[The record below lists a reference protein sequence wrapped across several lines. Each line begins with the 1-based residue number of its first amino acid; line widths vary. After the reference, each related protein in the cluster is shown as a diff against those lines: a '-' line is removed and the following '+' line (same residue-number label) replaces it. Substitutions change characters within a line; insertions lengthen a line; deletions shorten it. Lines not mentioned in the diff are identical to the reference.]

1 MQPPSPHT
9 TYALIVDDDEAIR
22 ETLATL
28 LANEGYAV
36 LEARD
41 GVEAL
46 ALLRVFPHALVVL
59 LDLWMPR
66 LSGEGV
72 LAAVAADADL
82 ASRLAFVMVT
92 ARIAAGS
99 PELQRLLAALAVPVI
114 HKPFDIDVLLSAVA
128 VAARRLPSDGRGA
141 KGRRRGR
148 DAC

>member
-1 MQPPSPHT
+1 MQPPSPHP
-9 TYALIVDDDEAIR
+9 TYALIVDDDQSIR

-28 LANEGYAV
+28 LDNEGYAV

-41 GVEAL
+41 GMEAL
-46 ALLRVFPHALVVL
+46 ALLRVFPHALVVV
-59 LDLWMPR
+59 LDVWMPR

-72 LAAVAADADL
+72 LAAVEADSNL
-82 ASRLAFVMVT
+82 ASRHAFVMVT

-114 HKPFDIDVLLSAVA
+114 HKPFDVDELLSEVA
-128 VAARRLPSDGRGA
+128 VAARRLPLEGRGA

>member
-1 MQPPSPHT
+1 MQLPSPRT
-9 TYALIVDDDEAIR
+9 TYALIVDDDEGIR

-28 LANEGYAV
+28 LDNEGYAV

-72 LAAVAADADL
+72 LTAVAADSDL
-82 ASRLAFVMVT
+82 ASRHAFVLVT
-92 ARIAAGS
+92 AHMATGS
-99 PELQRLLAALAVPVI
+99 PELQGLLAALAVPVI

-128 VAARRLPSDGRGA
+128 VAVRRLPSEDGGA
-141 KGRRRGR
+141 KSDRRGR
-148 DAC
+148 NAC